1 MNNKLFAYFLTIIA
15 AAFFISQCAAA
26 ENDCDYRP
34 GTTLRFRAGSDFVR
48 DQFGR
53 VAVMRGVNMPAA
65 YRDPFPYG
73 EADLDAIE
81 PFGYNLIRLPMSW
94 RSLEPEEGDFRH
106 EKLNDYKNFIRM
118 AHSRGYYV
126 MPDVH
131 QVQWCASGM
140 IPDWMC
146 KEKSGHG
153 ILVDAIKRE
162 TDRFWGSE
170 ELQSKFAG
178 LWKTLAF
185 ELKGTPGLFAYDVI
199 NEPFSYGAL
208 SYGNFEKCCLYPF
221 YRNVVSEI
229 REIDPDTPVALEP
242 PPVNVLLPAY
252 TEKMPF
258 DNLIWAP
265 HSYYAHSYGEKG
277 YSVDGKETPA
287 DARVKYRRFA
297 KEAAGIEAP
306 LLIGEFGMCGW
317 QDYDFM
323 TPWLEENMLM
333 QERLFASSAVW
344 DYGKSKYGWG
354 ILDDS
359 GNPNPDKMPILHR
372 PYPRYTAGEP
382 QKMQYDSTAK
392 AFRYRYSADDKICAP
407 TEIYVPPELFGGSPQ
422 ITVESQCDAEWDY
435 SAERKTLIIP
445 AACSGVVDVAVTAGT
460 RLESD

>member
-1 MNNKLFAYFLTIIA
+1 MATNLLIKLSAAIA
-15 AAFFISQCAAA
+15 ATLFIAQCAAA
-26 ENDCDYRP
+26 DSRCDYRP
-34 GTTLRFRAGSDFVR
+34 DVTLRFRADSEHIR

-94 RSLEPEEGDFRH
+94 RSLEPDEGDFRF
-106 EKLNDYKNFIRM
+106 EKLEDYKYFIRM
-118 AHSRGYYV
+118 AHERGYYV

-146 KEKSGHG
+146 QEKSGHG

-170 ELQSKFAG
+170 ELQSKFVA
-178 LWKTLAF
+178 LWMTLAS

-199 NEPFSYGAL
+199 NEPFSYDAL
-208 SYGNFEKCCLYPF
+208 SYGKFEKCCLYPF
-221 YRNVVSEI
+221 YRNVIAAI
-229 REIDPDTPVALEP
+229 RDADPDTPVALEP

-252 TEKMPF
+252 VEKMPF

-265 HSYYAHSYGEKG
+265 HAYYAHSYSEKG

-287 DARVKYRRFA
+287 DARIKYRRFA
-297 KEAAGIEAP
+297 KEAAGIGAP

-317 QDYDFM
+317 QDHDFM
-323 TPWLEENMLM
+323 PPWLEENMLM

-344 DYGKSKYGWG
+344 DYGKSDYGWG

-372 PYPRYTAGEP
+372 PYPRYTAGAP
-382 QKMQYDSTAK
+382 QRMLYDSNENT
-392 AFRYRYSADDKICAP
+392 FRYRYDAHESVCAP
-407 TEIYVPPELFGGSPQ
+407 TEIYVPPELFGGSPV
-422 ITVESQCDAEWDY
+422 IAIESECGAGWNY
-435 SAERKTLIIP
+435 SADRKILTIP
-445 AACSGVVDVAVTAGT
+445 SACSGVVDVAI
-460 RLESD
+460 SSQ